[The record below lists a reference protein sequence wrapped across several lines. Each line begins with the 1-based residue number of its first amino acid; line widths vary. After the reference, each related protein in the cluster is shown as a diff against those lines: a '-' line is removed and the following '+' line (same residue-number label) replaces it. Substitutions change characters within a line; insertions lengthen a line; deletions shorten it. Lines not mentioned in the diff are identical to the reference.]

1 MEVIFDQGCLKIYQN
16 TKKGEELPQFTEM
29 QLDKIEAEINPLE
42 VTTLQLMLINIEY
55 CCEELFK
62 FLNKCRKCTQFKL
75 RGVTYGTRYNRKFS
89 DCLGLLLNRLPKVT
103 FVDIRDT
110 DLGLGWQGVLQSI
123 VSCSNVQML
132 ILERNN
138 LKGVGK
144 TLEATLTE
152 LTQLLFLDLIDS
164 GMTSKELLSVVS
176 LLPEVCSRLRGLLL
190 SRHDLSQG
198 GETLVQVV
206 KGLPVLK
213 SLVLG
218 GCRRP
223 GADLADIITNTTK
236 NIELVDIADNDPIT
250 YKGPDLFKQIEQC
263 KSLIYMRVS
272 SSQFSY
278 DEKNKLENLL
288 HQNNGHLLVNVNK
301 TNPLWDRYTKHILQI
316 V

>member
-1 MEVIFDQGCLKIYQN
+1 MEVKFDDGCLQIYQN

-42 VTTLQLMLINIEY
+42 VTTLQLMLINMEY

-75 RGVTYGTRYNRKFS
+75 RGVTDGTRNNRKFS
-89 DCLGLLLNRLPKVT
+89 DCLVLLLNRLPKLT

-110 DLGLGWQGVLQSI
+110 DFGFRWEGVLQSI
-123 VSCSNVQML
+123 MSCSNFRML

-138 LKGVGK
+138 LKGLG
-144 TLEATLTE
+144 EALKVTLTE
-152 LTQLLFLDLIDS
+152 LPQLLFLDLIDS
-164 GMTSKELLSVVS
+164 GMTGKELLSVVS
-176 LLPEVCSRLRGLLL
+176 LLPEVCTHLRGLLL
-190 SRHDLSQG
+190 SRHDLSKG

-206 KGLPVLK
+206 KGLPMLK

-218 GCRRP
+218 GCRIP
-223 GADLADIITNTTK
+223 GAVLADIITNTTK
-236 NIELVDIADNDPIT
+236 NIELVDIADNEPIT
-250 YKGPDLFKQIEQC
+250 DKITDLFKQIEQC

-278 DEKNKLENLL
+278 EQKNKLDNLL
-288 HQNNGHLLVNVNK
+288 HQNNGHLLVNVTK
-301 TNPLWDRYTKHILQI
+301 KNPIWDRYTKHILQI
-316 V
+316 A